1 MYIGQCKLKNLDLAF
16 SQLLPTIGV
25 QWLTTQVH
33 HLLQ

>member
-1 MYIGQCKLKNLDLAF
+1 MYFGQCKLKNVDLTF
-16 SQLLPTIGV
+16 SQLLPTIGL